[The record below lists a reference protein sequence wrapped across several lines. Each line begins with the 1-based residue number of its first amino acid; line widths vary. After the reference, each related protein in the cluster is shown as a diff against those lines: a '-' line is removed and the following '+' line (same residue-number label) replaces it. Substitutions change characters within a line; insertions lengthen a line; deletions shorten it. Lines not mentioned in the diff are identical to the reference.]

1 MKRKLLLFAVMSLM
15 AVTCISAQSN
25 VSGVIVDL
33 FVSVTGPVGGGGRP
47 GGDGKGNPRSPQ
59 HPPVV
64 SLDVNTLYF
73 YYIGYDFT
81 LQLLDD
87 DENVVYSTFVW
98 GGTPSV
104 MLPSNLEGEYEL
116 RLVTEDRYLYGW
128 INL

>member
-1 MKRKLLLFAVMSLM
+1 MMSLM
-15 AVTCISAQSN
+15 AITSTFAQQVQGTRIPLEVN
-25 VSGVIVDL
+25 NGGVE
-33 FVSVTGPVGGGGRP
+33 GGGGNP
-47 GGDGKGNPRSPQ
+47 YGGDTSRPRSPQ

>member
-1 MKRKLLLFAVMSLM
+1 MMSLM
-15 AVTCISAQSN
+15 AITCISAQSN